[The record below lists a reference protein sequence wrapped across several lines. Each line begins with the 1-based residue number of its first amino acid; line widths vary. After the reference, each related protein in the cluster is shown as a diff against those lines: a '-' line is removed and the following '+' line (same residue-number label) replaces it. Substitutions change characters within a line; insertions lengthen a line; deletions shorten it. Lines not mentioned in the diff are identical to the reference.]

1 MWVFKKVPLKRP
13 TAEECHEHRWLAH
26 SDFIQRKRERAV
38 FLGNRLKVILH
49 KTIGSPRQTDKNVD
63 ESKLQNKK
71 RFKAMKRNVIEKKL
85 ETNSTLHIQNEIKK
99 YNGEFQKLF
108 LG

>member
-49 KTIGSPRQTDKNVD
+49 KTIGSPRQTEKGID

-71 RFKAMKRNVIEKKL
+71 RFKAMERNVIEKKTRD
-85 ETNSTLHIQNEIKK
+85 EFDSSHTKRDKKNTMASFKNS
-99 YNGEFQKLF
+99 F
-108 LG
+108 